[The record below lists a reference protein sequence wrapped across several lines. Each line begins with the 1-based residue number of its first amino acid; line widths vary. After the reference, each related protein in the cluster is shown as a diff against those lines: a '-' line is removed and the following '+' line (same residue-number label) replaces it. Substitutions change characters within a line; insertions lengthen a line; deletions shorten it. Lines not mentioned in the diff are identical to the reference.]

1 MKLSEK
7 AIYNREYDKRN
18 QYRANTLSRKP
29 GSTKAQREALKA
41 RVAERK
47 ANGTLGKVPFV
58 LEAVSNPYLA
68 LNGRWAVSMEL
79 SDGIIRRVPEVRF
92 DDKGKALD
100 YQKHMQAN
108 IGQEVEGGRV

>member
-7 AIYNREYDKRN
+7 AIYNREYDKRA
-18 QYRANTLSRKP
+18 QYRDSLLSRKP

-41 RVAERK
+41 RIAERK
-47 ANGTLGKVPFV
+47 DNDTRGKVPFV
-58 LEAVSNPYLA
+58 LETVSNPYLA
-68 LNGRWAVSMEL
+68 LNGRWAISLEL

-108 IGQEVEGGRV
+108 IGQEVEGGQA